1 MSSQPVKIELITCSN
16 YKLKPGQSVKIS
28 ATKEN
33 LPNSVLVT
41 IYADNTKVCELNDTR
56 PDRYVKRAGQTAG
69 CGPEMAVDQIRIDNW
84 PNGLDPGPYIFG
96 VTSTA

>member
-1 MSSQPVKIELITCSN
+1 MQTILKYVSS
-16 YKLKPGQSVKIS
+16 
-28 ATKEN
+28 
-33 LPNSVLVT
+33 
-41 IYADNTKVCELNDTR
+41 NDTR

-84 PNGLDPGPYIFG
+84 PNGLDPGPYIFD